1 MTELLSGK
9 IWYTVLSSGTA
20 RTGRINTNKDHNA
33 IADSVSS
40 DEDLELSISDSIT
53 INSKTYIITEI
64 GTRSFN
70 KFTRLKIL
78 SISSKITKIGD
89 RAFDVCRLNSYPDI
103 NNVRDI
109 GYLAFAS
116 NNFIAANLPNTIEK
130 VGDAAF
136 VYCTKL
142 KEITIPES
150 SSYICKDEQGI
161 IYDIMKTRIIWVS
174 RFLENVTL
182 PLTIQSIPDHLFA
195 YSLIKEITIPP
206 LCNSIGHRSFMYCNN
221 LSKITITGNIKSIDT
236 EVVSDCSNIKV
247 IEYHGLTKI
256 GSVDIKSDV
265 IVRTCNQYKYS
276 QCFGREH
283 ERSGECPLYN
293 ILRIKTCHNNKRSH
307 HSSLSSFTL
316 IIMLSS

>member
-1 MTELLSGK
+1 MSEFLSGK

-20 RTGRINTNKDHNA
+20 RTGRIDTNKDHNA
-33 IADSVSS
+33 IDDSVSS
-40 DEDLELSISDSIT
+40 DDDLELIIPDSIT
-53 INSKTYIITEI
+53 NNGSTYSITEI
-64 GTRSFN
+64 GTKSFN
-70 KFTRLKIL
+70 KYTRFKIS
-78 SISSKITKIGD
+78 SISSKITKIGNY
-89 RAFDVCRLNSYPDI
+89 AFDECRMNSYPDL
-103 NNVRDI
+103 NNIRDI

-130 VGDAAF
+130 VDDAAF
-136 VYCTKL
+136 GYCTKL
-142 KEITIPES
+142 KEITTPES

-174 RFLENVTL
+174 LFLENVTL
-182 PLTIQSIPDHLFA
+182 PLTIQSIPRHLFA
-195 YSLIKEITIPP
+195 YSLIKEIIIPP
-206 LCNSIGHRSFMYCNN
+206 LCNNIGYRSFRRCDN
-221 LSKITITGNIKSIDT
+221 LSKIKFTGNIKSIDT
-236 EVVSDCSNIKV
+236 EVFSDCSNIKV